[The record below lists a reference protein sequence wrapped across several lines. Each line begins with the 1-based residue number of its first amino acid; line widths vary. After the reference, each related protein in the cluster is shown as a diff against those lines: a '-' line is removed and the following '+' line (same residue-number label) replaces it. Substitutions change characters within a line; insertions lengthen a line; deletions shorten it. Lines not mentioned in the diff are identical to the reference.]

1 MTVPVPNTYLSLFPL
16 ASLRPSL
23 NAGDFV
29 VPFLSRSDP
38 SKARRRR
45 LQPELQFNY
54 LHKGGGSRIGRV
66 RRHIYA
72 AIDRSSRYL
81 AGRWG
86 ILASISRAQASVI
99 FFILEHATSRTLP

>member
-45 LQPELQFNY
+45 LQPELQLNY
-54 LHKGGGSRIGRV
+54 PKLHKDGQV
-66 RRHIYA
+66 RGHLRG
-72 AIDRSSRYL
+72 DRPFVALSSRPL
-81 AGRWG
+81 GHTR
-86 ILASISRAQASVI
+86 
-99 FFILEHATSRTLP
+99 FD